1 MLPALRLRRED
12 LRNEILTVVSRDLLS
27 ISPLISRSI
36 RRKLIRTPAV
46 NLELNITPLHFEI
59 MRLLEDEGTLHVSE
73 IGEKL
78 QIAKA
83 QMTKLID
90 KLVVSNFVERTAD
103 VTDRR
108 TLNITLTDQGFTL
121 LRESKNQIMNAVQEI
136 VSSLSDEDLENLS
149 LSLRIL
155 RDMLLKAQRVNTKV
169 SVS

>member
-1 MLPALRLRRED
+1 M
-12 LRNEILTVVSRDLLS
+12 RNEILTVVSRDLLS

-36 RRKLIRTPAV
+36 RRKLAAV

-90 KLVVSNFVERTAD
+90 KLVILNFVERTAD
-103 VTDRR
+103 ITDRR

-121 LRESKNQIMNAVQEI
+121 LRETKNRIMNAVQEI

-149 LSLRIL
+149 LSLRTL
-155 RDMLLKAQRVNTKV
+155 RDMLLKAQRVNPKV
-169 SVS
+169 SV

>member
-1 MLPALRLRRED
+1 

-36 RRKLIRTPAV
+36 RRKLAAV

-90 KLVVSNFVERTAD
+90 KLVILNFVERTAD
-103 VTDRR
+103 ITDRR

-121 LRESKNQIMNAVQEI
+121 LRETKNRIMNAVQEI

-149 LSLRIL
+149 LSLRTL
-155 RDMLLKAQRVNTKV
+155 RDMLLKAQRVNPKV
-169 SVS
+169 SV